1 MSDASSPAS
10 RISAWPLLG
19 GFALLAALP
28 LFATNFY
35 VTLASSAL
43 ITAMFALAL
52 NVMAGSLGLVSL
64 GHAAFFGA
72 AAYTVYYLTPSGRG
86 LSFLITLPAAILTAT
101 LVSLV
106 IGAISLRTRSFFFLM
121 VTLAFGQMVFFLFHD
136 TKLGGGADG
145 VFFTRPAFSAFGWE
159 IRLDRRERGVAT
171 YYLNLVLLMAMFF
184 GLRALLRTLFGR
196 VVAGIRANEHRM
208 RALGYDVYRYKLACF
223 VLSGA
228 LSGVAGHMWAMQK
241 GVVNPELASWH
252 NSAEALLMILLGGL
266 RSLHGPILGA
276 LAYTGIGEIADLL
289 TERRKLVE
297 GLIILVAVLLLPQG
311 IAGIRLRRERRDG

>member
-1 MSDASSPAS
+1 MTAA
-10 RISAWPLLG
+10 RNETWALLG
-19 GFALLAALP
+19 GFALLALLP
-28 LFATNFY
+28 LVATNFY

-43 ITAMFALAL
+43 VAAMLAL
-52 NVMAGSLGLVSL
+52 SLNLMVGSLGLVSL

-72 AAYTVYYLTPSGRG
+72 AAYTVYYLVPSGG
-86 LSFLITLPAAILTAT
+86 SLSFLVTLPAAILVAS
-101 LVSLV
+101 LASLV
-106 IGAISLRTRSFFFLM
+106 IGAISLRTKGFFFLM

-145 VFFTRPAFSAFGWE
+145 VFFTRPGFSAFGWE
-159 IRLDRRERGVAT
+159 IRLDRRARGVAT
-171 YYLNLVLLMAMFF
+171 YYLNLLLLAAMFF
-184 GLRALLRTLFGR
+184 GLRALLQTLFGR

-228 LSGVAGHMWAMQK
+228 LAGIAGHMWAMQK

-276 LAYTGIGEIADLL
+276 IAYTGIGEIADLL

-297 GLIILVAVLLLPQG
+297 GLIILAAVLLLPQG
-311 IAGIRLRRERRDG
+311 IAGIRLKRGDG